1 MTAEQF
7 TDETLMAYAD
17 GELDAETARAIAAV
31 EAADE
36 AVARRIALFRGTRAA
51 LAEARAARPAAD
63 VPEALM
69 ARVRETLE
77 QAGAGGEEPGS
88 VVPFVRRAPVRPWVQ
103 AAIAASLALAVGLGA
118 GLSLRPG
125 ATPGAGPGAGSQ
137 PGATGL
143 AALEAS
149 GVAGALSHLASGGSE
164 QVAAGE
170 VTIVSSFRTPEGT
183 LCREFELATASTE
196 AVAVACAEGAAW
208 NLRFA
213 VASGRA
219 EDAGYAPAGA
229 LEALDTWLVGVG
241 AGAPLPEDEEREA
254 LGRLDD

>member
-17 GELDAETARAIAAV
+17 GELDAETARAIAAA

-36 AVARRIALFRGTRAA
+36 AVARRIALFRGTRAT

-63 VPEALM
+63 VPDALM

-88 VVPFVRRAPVRPWVQ
+88 VVPFVRRAPVRPWVP

-125 ATPGAGPGAGSQ
+125 TGPDAAGPR

-149 GVAGALSHLASGGSE
+149 GVAGALSRLASGGSE

-183 LCREFELATASTE
+183 LCREFELATGSTE
-196 AVAVACAEGAAW
+196 TVAVACAEGAAW
-208 NLRFA
+208 DLRFA
-213 VASGRA
+213 VASGGA
-219 EDAGYAPAGA
+219 QDAGYAPAGA